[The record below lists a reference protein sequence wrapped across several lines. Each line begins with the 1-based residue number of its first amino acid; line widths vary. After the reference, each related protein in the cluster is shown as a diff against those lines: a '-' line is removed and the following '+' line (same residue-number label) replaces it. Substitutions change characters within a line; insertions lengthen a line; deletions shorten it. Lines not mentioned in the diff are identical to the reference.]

1 MNKPQ
6 INYHIDKEYIY
17 IDIDEYDIHVI
28 SKISDRNAIQQFGDA
43 IFEKLRNAK
52 TEEERFGLFALAL
65 SFQKTL
71 EKMRE
76 L

>member
-17 IDIDEYDIHVI
+17 IDIDEYDIHVM

-52 TEEERFGLFALAL
+52 TEEEKGKLFMLAL
-65 SFQKTL
+65 NFQKTL
-71 EKMRE
+71 EKTEE

>member
-17 IDIDEYDIHVI
+17 IDIDEYDIHVM

-52 TEEERFGLFALAL
+52 TEEEKGKLFMLAL
-65 SFQKTL
+65 NFQKTL
-71 EKMRE
+71 EETER

>member
-17 IDIDEYDIHVI
+17 IDIDEYDIHVM

-43 IFEKLRNAK
+43 IFEMLRNAK
-52 TEEERFGLFALAL
+52 TEEEQGKLFMLAL
-65 SFQKTL
+65 NFQKTL
-71 EKMRE
+71 EKTEE